1 MIPMPAW
8 TTRRARALAL
18 GLALAAVPA
27 PSVAHACAPAPPL
40 DQEVIIRGEE
50 AVIVWA
56 VKAGREH
63 FIRRADFETEAQGPA
78 DGSR

>member
-1 MIPMPAW
+1 MPAW

-50 AVIVWA
+50 AVIVWDA
-56 VKAGREH
+56 KAGREH